1 MLPAGASAPA
11 VVSGP
16 RQRDRPFVRCT
27 ICPFP
32 FPEVPALRDD
42 AVDWLRLCLVPGV
55 SGAAQRALLKAFGS
69 PAAAVTAS
77 RAAVAAVAGPE
88 AAKALEAG
96 PDPDLLRTTLAW
108 LAAPGCSLLALG
120 DARYPAAL
128 LEIADPPTILHAMG
142 DTSLLARPSLAIVG
156 SRNATQQGAAD
167 AFHFARELSGR
178 GFTVVSGL
186 ALGIDAAAHR
196 GGLAGPSATVAVV
209 GTGLDRVYPAANRA
223 LAHEIA
229 QRGAIISEFA
239 LGTPPAAANFPR
251 RNRLISGLS
260 RGVLVVEAALASG
273 SLVTARMALEQGREV
288 FAMPGSIH
296 SPHSKGCHW
305 LLKQGAKLAESA
317 DDILAELGAA
327 PPASPPPPGPAPA
340 HEAEPI
346 LAAMGHSPASLD
358 ALASR
363 TGADAGTLAAELTR
377 LELAGRVERLPGGLF
392 RQLAVP

>member
-1 MLPAGASAPA
+1 M
-11 VVSGP
+11 
-16 RQRDRPFVRCT
+16 
-27 ICPFP
+27 
-32 FPEVPALRDD
+32 RDD
-42 AVDWLRLCLVPGV
+42 ATDWLRLCLVPGV
-55 SGAAQRALLKAFGS
+55 PGAAQRALLKAFGS
-69 PAAAVTAS
+69 PAAAVSAS
-77 RAAVAAVAGPE
+77 RTAAAAVAGPE
-88 AAKALEAG
+88 AARALEAG
-96 PDPDLLRTTLAW
+96 PDPVLLDTTLSW
-108 LAAPGCSLLALG
+108 LAEPGHSLLALG
-120 DARYPAAL
+120 DAHYPAAL

-142 DTSLLARPSLAIVG
+142 DTALLARPSLAVVG

-167 AFHFARELSGR
+167 AFQFARELSGR

-196 GGLAGPSATVAVV
+196 GGLAGPAATVAVV

-229 QRGAIISEFA
+229 QRGAIVSEFA

-251 RNRLISGLS
+251 RNRIISGLS

-273 SLVTARMALEQGREV
+273 SLVTARLALEQGREV

-296 SPHSKGCHW
+296 SPLSKGCHW

-327 PPASPPPPGPAPA
+327 PAGCPPPADPLPGSAT
-340 HEAEPI
+340 EPI

-363 TGADAGTLAAELTR
+363 TGADAGALAAELTR